1 MLIDA
6 HEVAALQRSFRNH
19 CVGLRRAERG
29 FPALDAPVANE
40 RIQEQEPGYKKRLQA
55 ALWGKRSDEPVVK
68 SKIGNQSLDV
78 RAIWSSGTG
87 AVGIPL

>member
-1 MLIDA
+1 MTGNHEHVAMLIDA

-40 RIQEQEPGYKKRLQA
+40 RIQEQEPGYKK
-55 ALWGKRSDEPVVK
+55 
-68 SKIGNQSLDV
+68 KI
-78 RAIWSSGTG
+78 TG
-87 AVGIPL
+87 GFMGDKE